1 MSNSHFAS
9 FIIPVLPGVW
19 IILLA
24 FFRTKIGINPRIRYI
39 CSQKTRMGYSCF
51 RFFMATKLDN
61 QESQAT
67 SEPISKEVVE
77 SYIFSTVR
85 HDFGVYSERLLLR
98 LVELAQ
104 REIRGLDFKGGT
116 SIGKVEIGEWGDAE
130 VIIPVKDILSGEED
144 KNYSKAKTAIRNLM
158 GRFLEYEDEQKYR
171 ATQILNEV
179 DVDKV
184 AGKMIIRVNRNIW
197 RAMLDFSKGFRKY
210 ELETAVK
217 LHGKYSLRIYKLVS
231 KQSEPITYSIAD
243 LRQMWGLT
251 EKYKK
256 VDDFVKNTIVAAKEE
271 LDRVSPYS
279 FDYTL
284 NAARTAE
291 VNKGR
296 KGRPAITSVTF
307 FPVRR
312 MANQSTDAVRK
323 QVDPSMLLDR
333 ELYMM
338 LKNKFYF
345 DVQGIRANITLF
357 DIAQKECDDILEFL
371 DEIAPSALRAG
382 NVQGYVIN
390 SIRRHLKEKLGIV
403 IDGTMVLRDPSSV
416 VPNQGRRPAR
426 KEPTSLSDV
435 LGGGM

>member
-1 MSNSHFAS
+1 
-9 FIIPVLPGVW
+9 
-19 IILLA
+19 
-24 FFRTKIGINPRIRYI
+24 
-39 CSQKTRMGYSCF
+39 
-51 RFFMATKLDN
+51 MAPN
-61 QESQAT
+61 
-67 SEPISKEVVE
+67 EPNKEVISKEVVE

-85 HDFGVYSERLLLR
+85 HDFGIYSERLLLR

-130 VIIPVKDILSGEED
+130 VIIPVKDILSGEDD
-144 KNYSKAKTAIRNLM
+144 KNYTKAKTAVRNLM

-184 AGKMIIRVNRNIW
+184 AGKMVIRVNRNIW

-217 LHGKYSLRIYKLVS
+217 LRGKYSLRIYKLVS
-231 KQSEPITYSIAD
+231 KQTEPITYSIPD

-279 FDYTL
+279 FDYIL
-284 NAARTAE
+284 NSAKSAE

-307 FPVRR
+307 FPIRR
-312 MANQSTDAVRK
+312 MANQTTDAVRK
-323 QVDPSMLLDR
+323 QVDPSLLLDR
-333 ELYMM
+333 ELYLM

-345 DVQGIRANITLF
+345 DAQGIKANITLF
-357 DIAQKECDDILEFL
+357 DTAQKECDDILEFL
-371 DEIAPSALRAG
+371 DGIAPAALRAA
-382 NVQGYVIN
+382 NVQGYVVG
-390 SIRRHLKEKLGIV
+390 SIRKHLQEKFGIV
-403 IDGTMVLRDPSSV
+403 IDGSMVLRDPSSV
-416 VPNQGRRPAR
+416 VPNQDARVTR
-426 KEPTSLSDV
+426 KEPSSLKDI
-435 LGGGM
+435 LGGGE

>member
-1 MSNSHFAS
+1 
-9 FIIPVLPGVW
+9 
-19 IILLA
+19 
-24 FFRTKIGINPRIRYI
+24 
-39 CSQKTRMGYSCF
+39 
-51 RFFMATKLDN
+51 MADK
-61 QESQAT
+61 E
-67 SEPISKEVVE
+67 ISKEVITKEVVE

-85 HDFGVYSERLLLR
+85 HDFGIYSERLLLR

-130 VIIPVKDILSGEED
+130 IVVPVKDILSGEED
-144 KNYSKAKTAIRNLM
+144 KNYSKAKAAVRNLM
-158 GRFLEYEDEQKYR
+158 GRFLEYEDEQKYK

-184 AGKMIIRVNRNIW
+184 AGKMVIRVNRNIW

-217 LHGKYSLRIYKLVS
+217 LRGKYSLRIYKLVS
-231 KQSEPITYSIAD
+231 KQTEPITYSIAD

-256 VDDFVKNTIVAAKEE
+256 VDDFVKNTIVSAKEE

-279 FDYTL
+279 FDYVL
-284 NAARTAE
+284 NAAKSAE

-312 MANQSTDAVRK
+312 MANETTDAVRK
-323 QVDPSMLLDR
+323 MVDPSLLLDR

-338 LKNKFYF
+338 LKNQFYF
-345 DVQGIRANITLF
+345 DVQGIKANITLF
-357 DIAQKECDDILEFL
+357 DTAQKECEILDFL
-371 DEIAPSALRAG
+371 DGIAPAALRAA

-390 SIRRHLKEKLGIV
+390 AIRKHLKEKFGIV
-403 IDGTMVLRDPSSV
+403 IDGSMVLRDPSSV
-416 VPNQGRRPAR
+416 VPNQETRPSR
-426 KEPTSLSDV
+426 KEPASLKDI
-435 LGGGM
+435 LGGGN

>member
-1 MSNSHFAS
+1 ME
-9 FIIPVLPGVW
+9 
-19 IILLA
+19 
-24 FFRTKIGINPRIRYI
+24 
-39 CSQKTRMGYSCF
+39 
-51 RFFMATKLDN
+51 D
-61 QESQAT
+61 QEQIK
-67 SEPISKEVVE
+67 EVISKEVVE

-85 HDFGVYSERLLLR
+85 HDFGIYSERLLLR

-116 SIGKVEIGEWGDAE
+116 NIGKVEIGEWGDAE
-130 VIIPVKDILSGEED
+130 IVVPVKDILSGEED
-144 KNYSKAKTAIRNLM
+144 KNYTKAKTAVRNLM

-217 LHGKYSLRIYKLVS
+217 LRGKYSLRIYKLVS
-231 KQSEPITYSIAD
+231 KQSEPITYSITD
-243 LRQMWGLT
+243 LRKMWGLT

-256 VDDFVKNTIVAAKEE
+256 VDDFIKNTVVAAKEE

-279 FDYTL
+279 FDYIL
-284 NAARTAE
+284 NAAKSAE

-307 FPVRR
+307 FPIHR
-312 MANQSTDAVRK
+312 MANETTDAVRK
-323 QVDPSMLLDR
+323 MGDPSMMLDR

-345 DVQGIRANITLF
+345 DAQGIKANITLF
-357 DIAQKECDDILEFL
+357 DTAQRECDILDFL
-371 DEIAPSALRAG
+371 DGIAPAALRAA

-390 SIRRHLKEKLGIV
+390 AIRKHLREKFGII
-403 IDGTMVLRDPSSV
+403 IDGSMVLRDPSSV
-416 VPNQGRRPAR
+416 VPNQETRSSRSEPA
-426 KEPTSLSDV
+426 SLKDI
-435 LGGGM
+435 LGGGGE

>member
-1 MSNSHFAS
+1 MR
-9 FIIPVLPGVW
+9 IPLAKNHCGF
-19 IILLA
+19 A
-24 FFRTKIGINPRIRYI
+24 FFPKTVYI
-39 CSQKTRMGYSCF
+39 CSWKLSIRYSFLRKTVL
-51 RFFMATKLDN
+51 MATIKP
-61 QESQAT
+61 EK
-67 SEPISKEVVE
+67 EIISKEVVE

-85 HDFGVYSERLLLR
+85 HDFGIYSERLLLR

-130 VIIPVKDILSGEED
+130 VIIPVKDILSGEDD
-144 KNYSKAKTAIRNLM
+144 KNYSKAKTAVRNLM

-184 AGKMIIRVNRNIW
+184 AGKMVIRVNRNIW
-197 RAMLDFSKGFRKY
+197 KAMLDFSKGFRKY

-217 LHGKYSLRIYKLVS
+217 LRGKYSLRIYKLVS
-231 KQSEPITYSIAD
+231 KQSEPITYSISD

-279 FDYTL
+279 FDYIL
-284 NAARTAE
+284 NAAKSAE

-307 FPVRR
+307 FPVKR
-312 MANQSTDAVRK
+312 MANETTDAVRK
-323 QVDPSMLLDR
+323 RVDPSLLLDR

-345 DVQGIRANITLF
+345 DAQGIKANITLF
-357 DIAQKECDDILEFL
+357 DTAQKECDDILDFL
-371 DEIAPSALRAG
+371 DGIAPAALRAA

-390 SIRRHLKEKLGIV
+390 SIRKHLKEKFGIV
-403 IDGTMVLRDPSSV
+403 IDGSMVLRDPSSV
-416 VPNQGRRPAR
+416 VPNQGTRTSR
-426 KEPTSLSDV
+426 KEPASLKDI
-435 LGGGM
+435 LGG

>member
-1 MSNSHFAS
+1 
-9 FIIPVLPGVW
+9 
-19 IILLA
+19 
-24 FFRTKIGINPRIRYI
+24 
-39 CSQKTRMGYSCF
+39 
-51 RFFMATKLDN
+51 MAEQDPN
-61 QESQAT
+61 RQI
-67 SEPISKEVVE
+67 ISKEVVE

-85 HDFGVYSERLLLR
+85 HDFGIYSERLLLR

-130 VIIPVKDILSGEED
+130 VIIPVKDILSGDDD
-144 KNYSKAKTAIRNLM
+144 KNYSKAKAAVRNLM
-158 GRFLEYEDEQKYR
+158 GRFLEYEDDQKYR

-184 AGKMIIRVNRNIW
+184 AGKMVIRVNRNIW

-217 LHGKYSLRIYKLVS
+217 LRGKYSLRIYKLVS
-231 KQSEPITYSIAD
+231 KQSEPITYSISD

-256 VDDFVKNTIVAAKEE
+256 VDDFVKNTIVSAKEE

-279 FDYTL
+279 FDYVL
-284 NAARTAE
+284 NAAKSAE

-312 MANQSTDAVRK
+312 MANQSTDALRK

-333 ELYMM
+333 EFYLL
-338 LKNKFYF
+338 LKNKFGF
-345 DVQGIRANITLF
+345 DAQGIKANITLF
-357 DIAQKECDDILEFL
+357 DTAQKECDDVLDFL
-371 DEIAPSALRAG
+371 YGIAPAALRAA

-390 SIRRHLKEKLGIV
+390 SIRKHLKEKLGII

-416 VPNQGRRPAR
+416 VPNQDARPSR
-426 KEPTSLSDV
+426 KEPTSLADI
-435 LGGGM
+435 LGGGE

>member
-1 MSNSHFAS
+1 ME
-9 FIIPVLPGVW
+9 G
-19 IILLA
+19 
-24 FFRTKIGINPRIRYI
+24 
-39 CSQKTRMGYSCF
+39 
-51 RFFMATKLDN
+51 
-61 QESQAT
+61 QEQIK
-67 SEPISKEVVE
+67 EVISKEVVE

-85 HDFGVYSERLLLR
+85 HDFGIYSERLLLR

-116 SIGKVEIGEWGDAE
+116 NIGKVEIGEWGDAE
-130 VIIPVKDILSGEED
+130 VIIPVKDILSGEDD
-144 KNYSKAKTAIRNLM
+144 KNYTKAKTAVRNLM

-217 LHGKYSLRIYKLVS
+217 LRGKYSLRIYKLVS
-231 KQSEPITYSIAD
+231 KQSEPITYSITD
-243 LRQMWGLT
+243 LRKMWGLT

-256 VDDFVKNTIVAAKEE
+256 VDDFIKNTVVAAKEE

-279 FDYTL
+279 FDYIL
-284 NAARTAE
+284 NAAKSAE

-307 FPVRR
+307 FPIHR
-312 MANQSTDAVRK
+312 MANETTDAVRK
-323 QVDPSMLLDR
+323 MGDPSMMLDR

-345 DVQGIRANITLF
+345 DAQGIKANITLF
-357 DIAQKECDDILEFL
+357 DTAQRECDILDFL
-371 DEIAPSALRAG
+371 DGIAPAALRAA

-390 SIRRHLKEKLGIV
+390 AIRKHLREKFGII
-403 IDGTMVLRDPSSV
+403 IDGSMVLRDPSSV
-416 VPNQGRRPAR
+416 VPNQETRSSRSEPA
-426 KEPTSLSDV
+426 SLKDI
-435 LGGGM
+435 LGGGGE

>member
-1 MSNSHFAS
+1 ME
-9 FIIPVLPGVW
+9 
-19 IILLA
+19 
-24 FFRTKIGINPRIRYI
+24 
-39 CSQKTRMGYSCF
+39 
-51 RFFMATKLDN
+51 D
-61 QESQAT
+61 QEQIK
-67 SEPISKEVVE
+67 EVISKEVVE

-85 HDFGVYSERLLLR
+85 HDFGIYSERLLLR

-116 SIGKVEIGEWGDAE
+116 NIGKVEIGEWGDAE
-130 VIIPVKDILSGEED
+130 IVVPVKDILSGEED
-144 KNYSKAKTAIRNLM
+144 KNYTKAKTAVRNLM
-158 GRFLEYEDEQKYR
+158 GRFLEYEDDKNYR

-217 LHGKYSLRIYKLVS
+217 LRGKYSLRIYKLVS
-231 KQSEPITYSIAD
+231 KQSEPITYSITD
-243 LRQMWGLT
+243 LRKMWGLT

-256 VDDFVKNTIVAAKEE
+256 VDDFIKNTIVAAKEE

-279 FDYTL
+279 FDYIL
-284 NAARTAE
+284 NAAKSAE

-307 FPVRR
+307 FPIHR
-312 MANQSTDAVRK
+312 MANETTDAVRK
-323 QVDPSMLLDR
+323 MGDPSMMLDR

-345 DVQGIRANITLF
+345 DAQGIKANITLF
-357 DIAQKECDDILEFL
+357 DTAQRECDILDFL
-371 DEIAPSALRAG
+371 DGIAPAALRAA

-390 SIRRHLKEKLGIV
+390 AIRKHLREKFGII
-403 IDGTMVLRDPSSV
+403 IDGSMVLRDPSSV
-416 VPNQGRRPAR
+416 VPNQETRSSRSEPA
-426 KEPTSLSDV
+426 SLKDI
-435 LGGGM
+435 LGGGGE

>member
-1 MSNSHFAS
+1 
-9 FIIPVLPGVW
+9 
-19 IILLA
+19 
-24 FFRTKIGINPRIRYI
+24 
-39 CSQKTRMGYSCF
+39 
-51 RFFMATKLDN
+51 MAEQDPN
-61 QESQAT
+61 RQI
-67 SEPISKEVVE
+67 ISKEVVE

-85 HDFGVYSERLLLR
+85 HDFGIYSERLLLR

-130 VIIPVKDILSGEED
+130 VIIPVKDILSGDDD
-144 KNYSKAKTAIRNLM
+144 KNYSKAKAAVRNLM
-158 GRFLEYEDEQKYR
+158 GRFLEYEDDQKYR

-184 AGKMIIRVNRNIW
+184 AGKMVIRVNRNIW

-217 LHGKYSLRIYKLVS
+217 LRGKYSLRIYKLVS
-231 KQSEPITYSIAD
+231 KQSEPITYSISD

-256 VDDFVKNTIVAAKEE
+256 VDDFVKNTIVSAKEE

-279 FDYTL
+279 FDYVL
-284 NAARTAE
+284 NAAKSAE

-307 FPVRR
+307 FPIRR
-312 MANQSTDAVRK
+312 MANQSTDALRK

-333 ELYMM
+333 ELYLL
-338 LKNKFYF
+338 LKNKFGF
-345 DVQGIRANITLF
+345 DAQGIKANITLF
-357 DIAQKECDDILEFL
+357 DTAQKECDDIIDFL
-371 DEIAPSALRAG
+371 YGIAPAALRAA

-390 SIRRHLKEKLGIV
+390 SIRKHLKEKLGII

-416 VPNQGRRPAR
+416 VPNQDARPSR
-426 KEPTSLSDV
+426 KEPTSLADI
-435 LGGGM
+435 LGGGE

>member
-1 MSNSHFAS
+1 
-9 FIIPVLPGVW
+9 
-19 IILLA
+19 
-24 FFRTKIGINPRIRYI
+24 
-39 CSQKTRMGYSCF
+39 
-51 RFFMATKLDN
+51 MADK
-61 QESQAT
+61 E
-67 SEPISKEVVE
+67 ISKEVITKEVVE

-85 HDFGVYSERLLLR
+85 HDFGIYSERLLLR

-130 VIIPVKDILSGEED
+130 IVVPVKDILSGEED
-144 KNYSKAKTAIRNLM
+144 KNYSKAKAAVRNLM
-158 GRFLEYEDEQKYR
+158 GRFLEYEDEQKYK

-184 AGKMIIRVNRNIW
+184 AGKMVIRVNRNIW

-217 LHGKYSLRIYKLVS
+217 LRGKYSLRIYKLVS
-231 KQSEPITYSIAD
+231 KQTEPITYSIAD

-256 VDDFVKNTIVAAKEE
+256 VDDFVKNTIVSAKEE

-279 FDYTL
+279 FDYVL
-284 NAARTAE
+284 NAAKSAE

-312 MANQSTDAVRK
+312 MANETTDAVRK
-323 QVDPSMLLDR
+323 MVDPSLLLDR

-345 DVQGIRANITLF
+345 DVQGIKANITLF
-357 DIAQKECDDILEFL
+357 DTAQKECEILDFL
-371 DEIAPSALRAG
+371 DGIAPAALRAA

-390 SIRRHLKEKLGIV
+390 AIRKHLKEKFGIV
-403 IDGTMVLRDPSSV
+403 IDGSMVLRDPSSV
-416 VPNQGRRPAR
+416 VPNQETRPSR
-426 KEPTSLSDV
+426 KEPASLKDI
-435 LGGGM
+435 LGGGN